1 MSEKV
6 NDERELIKK
15 MSRLLLKGAKMLE
28 ETCPMCGTPLFYM
41 KEVGLKYCPK
51 CDIFVAT
58 PEELEKA
65 KVDKRMIKIISPE
78 DLKEEKKEKKI
89 IKEELLKRPVKQL
102 PRMEKLL
109 KTSDERLKE
118 LDDAFSDALY
128 LLIDKF
134 IESVQQEKLSSSE
147 VLELMDKLI
156 TLWKNL
162 KA

>member
-1 MSEKV
+1 MPEKI

-15 MSRLLLKGAKMLE
+15 MSKLLLKGAKMLD

-65 KVDKRMIKIISPE
+65 KVDKRMIKIIGPE
-78 DLKEEKKEKKI
+78 DLKGEKKEEKI
-89 IKEELLKRPVKQL
+89 IKEELLRKPEKRL
-102 PRMEKLL
+102 PKMEKLL

-118 LDDAFSDALY
+118 LDEAFSDALY

-134 IESVQQEKLSSSE
+134 IESVQQEKLSSNE
-147 VLELMDKLI
+147 VLELMNKLI
-156 TLWKNL
+156 TLWRNL
-162 KA
+162 RS